1 MNFLNFQRKK
11 KDVKIIKSVIF
22 NSDKN
27 FVVFTFYSDSF
38 DAHLT
43 IRVIDIT
50 FCSEIKK

>member
-1 MNFLNFQRKK
+1 MNFLKFQREKNMLK
-11 KDVKIIKSVIF
+11 NQFVIF